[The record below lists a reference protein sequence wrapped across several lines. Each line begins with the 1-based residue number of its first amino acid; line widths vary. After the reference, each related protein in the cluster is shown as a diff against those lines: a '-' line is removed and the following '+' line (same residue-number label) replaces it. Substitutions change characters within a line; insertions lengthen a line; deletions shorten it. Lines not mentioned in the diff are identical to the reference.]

1 MKIDLNLQEGQS
13 GDWKL
18 SKFSVSENEARLFNI
33 HCAINGYPQRGIQA
47 GEYWKL
53 TRGGTIVMSNTPA
66 EILDHIKFIQEAQG
80 KVLIAGLG
88 LGMVLQEV
96 LKKDS
101 VIKVTVVEISK
112 DVINLVAKSYQ
123 DPRLEIINEDIF
135 NFKPTE
141 HYDFGWYDIWDDIS
155 GDEYE
160 EMKKITRK
168 LSRFVSKSD
177 CWCKNESKK
186 RAKHEAYSRLF

>member
-1 MKIDLNLQEGQS
+1 MKIDLNLQEGKS
-13 GDWKL
+13 GVWEL
-18 SKFSVSENEARLFNI
+18 RKFSVTKEEARNHALR
-33 HCAINGYPQRGIQA
+33 CAINGYPERAVQE
-47 GEYWKL
+47 GEYYKL
-53 TRGGTIVMSNTPA
+53 TRNGCTVMSNTPA
-66 EILDHIKFIQEAQG
+66 EVNDHTNFIRAAEG

-101 VIKVTVVEISK
+101 VTKVTVVEISK
-112 DVINLVAKSYQ
+112 DVINLVANSYQ

-160 EMKKITRK
+160 EMKKLTRK
-168 LSRFVSKSD
+168 LSHYISNSD
-177 CWCKNESKK
+177 CWCKNESRK

>member
-1 MKIDLNLQEGQS
+1 MKIDLNLQEGKS
-13 GDWKL
+13 GVWELK
-18 SKFSVSENEARLFNI
+18 KFSITREEARNHALR
-33 HCAINGYPQRGIQA
+33 CAINGYPERA
-47 GEYWKL
+47 VAEGEYWKL
-53 TRGGTIVMSNTPA
+53 TRNGYIVMSNTPA
-66 EILDHIKFIQEAQG
+66 EVHDHINFIRAAKG

-101 VIKVTVVEISK
+101 VTKVTVVEISK

-123 DPRLEIINEDIF
+123 DTRLEIVNEDIF

-168 LSRFVSKSD
+168 LSHFISKSD
-177 CWCKNESKK
+177 CWCKKESKI
-186 RAKHEAYSRLF
+186 RSL

>member
-1 MKIDLNLQEGQS
+1 MKIDLNLQEGTS
-13 GDWKL
+13 GVWELK
-18 SKFSVSENEARLFNI
+18 KFSITREEARNHALR
-33 HCAINGYPQRGIQA
+33 CAFNGYPERAVQE
-47 GEYWKL
+47 GEYYKL
-53 TRGGTIVMSNTPA
+53 TRNGYTIMSNTPA
-66 EILDHIKFIQEAQG
+66 EVNDHIKFIRAAKG

-101 VIKVTVVEISK
+101 VTKVTVVEISK

-160 EMKKITRK
+160 EMKKLTRK
-168 LSRFVSKSD
+168 LSRYVSKSD

-186 RAKHEAYSRLF
+186 RAKYEAYSRLF

>member
-1 MKIDLNLQEGQS
+1 MKIDLNLQEGKS
-13 GDWKL
+13 GVWELK
-18 SKFSVSENEARLFNI
+18 KFSVTKEEARFHALR
-33 HCAINGYPQRGIQA
+33 CAINGYSERA
-47 GEYWKL
+47 VAEGEYWKL
-53 TRGGTIVMSNTPA
+53 TRNGYIVMSNTPA
-66 EILDHIKFIQEAQG
+66 EVYDHINFIRAAKG

-101 VIKVTVVEISK
+101 VTKVTVVEISE

-123 DPRLEIINEDIF
+123 DPRLEIVNEDIF

-177 CWCKNESKK
+177 CWCKKESKI
-186 RAKHEAYSRLF
+186 RSL

>member
-1 MKIDLNLQEGQS
+1 MKIDLNLQEGTS
-13 GDWKL
+13 GVWELK
-18 SKFSVSENEARLFNI
+18 KFSVTKEEARNHALR
-33 HCAINGYPQRGIQA
+33 CAINGYSERAIQE
-47 GEYWKL
+47 GEYWKI
-53 TRGGTIVMSNTPA
+53 TRNGYIVMSNTPA
-66 EILDHIKFIQEAQG
+66 EINDHINFIRAAKG

-96 LKKDS
+96 LKKDL
-101 VIKVTVVEISK
+101 VTKVTVVEISK

-123 DPRLEIINEDIF
+123 DPRVEIINEDIF

-186 RAKHEAYSRLF
+186 RAKYEACSRLF

>member
-1 MKIDLNLQEGQS
+1 MKIDLNVQEGQS

-18 SKFSVSENEARLFNI
+18 SKFSVTEKDAKLFNLR
-33 HCAINGYPQRGIQA
+33 CAINGYPQRGIQA

-66 EILDHIKFIQEAQG
+66 EIRDHIKFIQEAQG

-96 LKKDS
+96 LKKNT
-101 VIKVTVVEISK
+101 VTKVTVVELSQ
-112 DVINLVAKSYQ
+112 DVINLVGKSYQ
-123 DPRLEIINEDIF
+123 DSRLEIVNEDIF
-135 NFKPTE
+135 KFKPSE
-141 HYDFGWYDIWDDIS
+141 HYDYAWFDIWDDIS

-186 RAKHEAYSRLF
+186 RAKYDTL